1 MNILIVDDQ
10 SSVLNG
16 ILSGVD
22 FPSLDID
29 RVFTANDASKAREI
43 IQTEDIQILLS
54 DIEMPG
60 ENGLSLNRW
69 VAENYA
75 SIIRIL
81 LTSHASFEY
90 AKESIK
96 LGCFDYIVQP
106 APYHE
111 IEDVIRRAVS
121 KLLTDRQNYSY
132 NSLEQLNSIVFN
144 LFSSNPANRKQSVQS
159 LNRMGYVLKDS
170 SNIQAVITEIYPYI
184 ESNAFSDLEI
194 FRILLESARKNFS
207 EPGIYSL
214 VCCNRYKQFVLL
226 LYCSGKSLNALTAD
240 CFQAF
245 YSDICSAIA
254 PETACYVTPKGT
266 FGSLS
271 AVIYPGHVCA
281 LNNVSKKPGLYFADQ
296 AAAVQETSGLPE
308 NVARWSRLLDN
319 GQFDVLEDNIF
330 SYLDYNAALD
340 RLNLET
346 LSEFHQELTK
356 LFFVY
361 SYNHKIDIMSL
372 FTDKYTYNDYMSSF
386 KNVEALKKGISFVKN
401 AIISASS
408 SGRSKDVIRQAVDYI
423 LANLSQDLSVKDVA
437 DHVNFNPEYFSRLF
451 KKETGENVKNYILR
465 VKVDAAKDLLKNP
478 NIPISM
484 VASELGYSNFSHFT
498 QMFRKHESITP
509 SEYQKRFAK

>member
-10 SSVLNG
+10 NSVLNG
-16 ILSGVD
+16 ILNGVD
-22 FPSLDID
+22 FASLDIGH
-29 RVFTANDASKAREI
+29 VFTADNAAKARAT

-60 ENGLSLNRW
+60 EDGLSLNRW

-106 APYHE
+106 APYYE
-111 IEDVIRRAVS
+111 IEDAIRRAVS
-121 KLLTDRQNYSY
+121 KLLTERQNSSY
-132 NSLEQLNSIVFN
+132 NNLEQLNGIVFN
-144 LFSSNPANRKQSVQS
+144 LFSSNPANRERSVES
-159 LNRMGYVLKDS
+159 LNRMGYMLKNS
-170 SNIQAVITEIYPYI
+170 SNVQAVITEIYPYV

-194 FRILLESARKNFS
+194 FRSLLESARKSFS

-214 VCCNRYKQFVLL
+214 VCRNRFKQFVLL
-226 LYCSGKSLNALTAD
+226 LYCSGKPLNTLTTD
-240 CFQAF
+240 SFQAF
-245 YSDICSAIA
+245 YREICASIT
-254 PETACYVTPKGT
+254 PRSACYVTPKGT
-266 FGSLS
+266 FGSIS
-271 AVIYPGHVCA
+271 AVIYPGHVCS
-281 LNNVSKKPGLYFADQ
+281 LNNVSKKPGLYFSDQ
-296 AAAVQETSGLPE
+296 AASAQEMSGLPE
-308 NVARWSRLLDN
+308 NAARWSRLLDN

-356 LFFVY
+356 IFFVY

-372 FTDKYTYNDYMSSF
+372 FTGEYSYNDYMNSF
-386 KNVEALKKGISFVKN
+386 KDVESLKKGISFIKN
-401 AIISASS
+401 AIASAASS
-408 SGRSKDVIRQAVDYI
+408 EPSKDVIQQAVDYI

-437 DHVNFNPEYFSRLF
+437 NHVNFNPEYFSRLF

-465 VKVDAAKDLLKNP
+465 VKVDAAKDLLGNP

-484 VASELGYSNFSHFT
+484 VATELGYSNFSHFT

-509 SEYQKRFAK
+509 SEYRKRFAR